1 MDLSSILAT
10 GGMSGGVVAVA
21 YLVYLF
27 CKSRRSKCTS
37 NCSSD
42 EAAAASSPRAAP
54 IPTLTAISPSTISKP
69 IITTI

>member
-42 EAAAASSPRAAP
+42 EAAAASSPTSEPGGWQLLQITFVAASRA
-54 IPTLTAISPSTISKP
+54 
-69 IITTI
+69 